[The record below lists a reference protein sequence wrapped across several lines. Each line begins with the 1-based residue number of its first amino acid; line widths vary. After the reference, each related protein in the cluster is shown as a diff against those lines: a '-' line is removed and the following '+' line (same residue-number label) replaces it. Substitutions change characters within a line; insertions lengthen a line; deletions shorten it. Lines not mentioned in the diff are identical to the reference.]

1 MPRKKNQWR
10 RPESQDDGY
19 VADDSPVTPS
29 AGSDKV
35 SGSTGNGAP
44 GLSSGPPFIVL
55 PADHW
60 LHEAAGKPPMG
71 SRLGTDNAVYEERTK
86 KLIAAGIYALRV
98 ATAHTSQGI
107 DPDDL
112 ILNLVIG
119 LHGYATPDGLPVADE
134 EG

>member
-1 MPRKKNQWR
+1 MPRKKNPWR

-19 VADDSPVTPS
+19 VADDSPGTPS
-29 AGSDKV
+29 AGPDQV
-35 SGSTGNGAP
+35 RESTENVAP
-44 GLSSGPPFIVL
+44 GLASGTPFIVL
-55 PADHW
+55 PAGHW

-86 KLIAAGIYALRV
+86 KLIRAGMYALRV
-98 ATAHTSQGI
+98 SLEHSSQGI